1 MTMTDLRNFLNSS
14 RKEYNLGELDENSID
29 HNPIKQF
36 GIWMVNAVDAGI
48 LEPNALTLST
58 VNMDGRPS
66 SRIVLLRSYDE
77 DGFVFYTNFNSRKGS
92 DISSNPFA
100 CINFFWPDL
109 HRQIRLEGEVEKV
122 ANEISDKYFESRP
135 RESRIGAWVSDQSGI
150 LDSREKLDS
159 KYKEFVARF
168 ENQEIPRPPHW
179 GGYVLKPRKFEF
191 WQGRTSRLH
200 DRIEYLLDQNGSWI
214 TRRLFP

>member
-1 MTMTDLRNFLNSS
+1 MTDLRNFLNSS
-14 RKEYNLGELDENSID
+14 RKEYDLGELDENSID

-100 CINFFWPDL
+100 C
-109 HRQIRLEGEVEKV
+109 
-122 ANEISDKYFESRP
+122 Y
-135 RESRIGAWVSDQSGI
+135 
-150 LDSREKLDS
+150 
-159 KYKEFVARF
+159 
-168 ENQEIPRPPHW
+168 
-179 GGYVLKPRKFEF
+179 
-191 WQGRTSRLH
+191 
-200 DRIEYLLDQNGSWI
+200 
-214 TRRLFP
+214 

>member
-1 MTMTDLRNFLNSS
+1 MRFPT
-14 RKEYNLGELDENSID
+14 SI
-29 HNPIKQF
+29 
-36 GIWMVNAVDAGI
+36 
-48 LEPNALTLST
+48 
-58 VNMDGRPS
+58 
-66 SRIVLLRSYDE
+66 
-77 DGFVFYTNFNSRKGS
+77 
-92 DISSNPFA
+92 
-100 CINFFWPDL
+100 
-109 HRQIRLEGEVEKV
+109 
-122 ANEISDKYFESRP
+122 FESRP

-168 ENQEIPRPPHW
+168 ENQAIPRPPHW

-200 DRIEYLLDQNGSWI
+200 DRIEYLLDHNGSWI